1 MSTKS
6 PRPSLRTPHGISK
19 LRSLAQFCNRTVLH
33 PLPASRHPCNLIRM
47 TSLVAGLLLLSA
59 LIPPLQAQSSDPSL
73 ERSRPIA
80 AGVLDA
86 AHFPGPDWLAK
97 VNSAAVTLSR
107 SRGGTIQIPDSIAGT
122 AATSGTIP
130 SNVTLEFTGS
140 GTFGFCQIE
149 VGQFTKI
156 YNKDAL
162 LQMSRSDCIGINQ
175 TNSAPL
181 QKTDKFILDGVR
193 LDCNKQPNSTGI
205 FVGANHAQTAMH
217 NVTVVNCT
225 TAGLRLDGAQF
236 GEYSN
241 VSLYNNF
248 VGLKVYT
255 TLTGGGGNSNTFYGL
270 KAVGNTVGVL
280 IAETSKFG
288 MGADYFVNPSFL
300 SNSVAAMAV
309 FGNVWESDVHWYGGA
324 PEDNGGGPST
334 ITIDGHLVKRSSIYA
349 NHARISLIDTSIAE
363 AKITPFIRAENSSTV
378 VLNNVSGY
386 GKWDGTLVST
396 DSGSATT
403 LEGHMSTL
411 GTIQNVISYPSIL
424 RTSGYVR
431 MFGAP
436 VVSSNAL
443 IPNHFSGNSIAPP
456 VADRK
461 GTLSSTTVT
470 DPQMGP
476 VTAVVHTKR
485 RGSQEDNR
493 ASFGNV
499 VSSPS
504 SQSSTILVSVLVKA
518 SVNCT
523 YVMGGYPDGYSVAPV
538 PLAAEKW
545 TRVVILKGKAAA
557 GTGFTLVGWPD
568 DSTGPTISFA
578 RLEVLSTPTDSPE
591 SAGFI
596 GTVLA
601 TGAVNP
607 NGFDRP
613 GR

>member
-1 MSTKS
+1 MV
-6 PRPSLRTPHGISK
+6 
-19 LRSLAQFCNRTVLH
+19 RSL
-33 PLPASRHPCNLIRM
+33 
-47 TSLVAGLLLLSA
+47 
-59 LIPPLQAQSSDPSL
+59 
-73 ERSRPIA
+73 E
-80 AGVLDA
+80 
-86 AHFPGPDWLAK
+86 
-97 VNSAAVTLSR
+97 
-107 SRGGTIQIPDSIAGT
+107 SI
-122 AATSGTIP
+122 
-130 SNVTLEFTGS
+130 
-140 GTFGFCQIE
+140 
-149 VGQFTKI
+149 
-156 YNKDAL
+156 
-162 LQMSRSDCIGINQ
+162 
-175 TNSAPL
+175 
-181 QKTDKFILDGVR
+181 
-193 LDCNKQPNSTGI
+193 
-205 FVGANHAQTAMH
+205 
-217 NVTVVNCT
+217 
-225 TAGLRLDGAQF
+225 
-236 GEYSN
+236 SN
-241 VSLYNNF
+241 VSVYNNL
-248 VGLKVYT
+248 VGFKVYT
-255 TLTGGGGNSNTFYGL
+255 TLSGGGGNSNTFYGL

-309 FGNVWESDVHWYGGA
+309 FGNVWENDVHWYGGA
-324 PEDNGGGPST
+324 PEDNGRGPST
-334 ITIDGHLVKRSSIYA
+334 ITIDGHLVKQSSIYA
-349 NHARISLIDTSIAE
+349 NHARISLTETSIGE
-363 AKITPFIRAENSSTV
+363 AKINPFIRAENSSTV

-396 DSGSATT
+396 DSGSTTT

-436 VVSSNAL
+436 VVSSNSL
-443 IPNHFSGNSIAPP
+443 IPNHFSGNSIAPA

-470 DPQMGP
+470 DRQMGP
-476 VTAVVHTKR
+476 VTAVVHAKR

-493 ASFGNV
+493 VSFGNV

-518 SVNCT
+518 SVNCA
-523 YVMGGYPDGYSVAPV
+523 YVMGGYADGYSVAPV

-545 TRVVILKGKAAA
+545 TRVVILRGKAAA

-578 RLEVLSTPTDSPE
+578 WLEVLRTPTDSPE
-591 SAGFI
+591 SAGLI

-613 GR
+613 GH